1 MVNIRIA
8 LTLLLVV
15 PLYCRAQKAP
25 PKNLPVIVDV
35 LIVEKPHEKHLIL
48 YSYDRPLVISD
59 FRGRPDASSNG
70 VAATYSGIQMELKAS
85 VKNNSMELSVALTI
99 YFDPSKSWAKKEG
112 KNARVLAHEQN
123 HFDLTAIKACQ
134 LAKAIITAPY
144 KSHNAMEQV
153 RELQR
158 KFTRELNDLQVQYD
172 RETRHGIKEEV
183 QAQWAER
190 IEKDLKEVA
199 CF

>member
-1 MVNIRIA
+1 MVNIRIV
-8 LTLLLVV
+8 LILLLMV
-15 PLYCRAQKAP
+15 PLYCGAQKAP

-35 LIVEKPHEKHLIL
+35 QIADKAREKHQIL
-48 YSYDRPLVISD
+48 YQVERPLVIGD
-59 FRGRPDASSNG
+59 FKGRPDPSSNG
-70 VAATYSGIQMELKAS
+70 VAATYSGIQMELKAT
-85 VKNNSMELSVALTI
+85 VKNNRMELNVVLTV

-134 LAKAIITAPY
+134 LAKAISETPY
-144 KSHNAMEQV
+144 KSQHAMEQV

-158 KFTRELNDLQVQYD
+158 KFTRELNDLQIQYD
-172 RETRHGIKEEV
+172 KETRHGIKEEI

-190 IEKDLKEVA
+190 IGKEVQEVT